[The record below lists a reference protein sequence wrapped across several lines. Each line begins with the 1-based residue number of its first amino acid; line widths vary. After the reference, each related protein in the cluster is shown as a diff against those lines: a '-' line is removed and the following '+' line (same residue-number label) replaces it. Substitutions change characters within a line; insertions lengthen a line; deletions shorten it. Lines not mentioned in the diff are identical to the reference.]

1 MASQTLNMPQSSG
14 RAGERGLLHQMR
26 RNIWAYVFV
35 SPFFIL
41 FAIFGLFPYLYAFFL
56 SFVSW
61 DGLSPMKWVGLANY
75 QQLMIDDLWWR
86 ALYNSIWLLI
96 VTSLNLVLA
105 LVLAFILNSGLV
117 RLREV
122 FRTAY
127 FTPIIASSVAI
138 SLIFF
143 TLFGL
148 NYGML
153 NYVLT
158 SVGLP
163 RVDWLGDPT
172 WVKPSIALVVIWRYF
187 GFNTVI
193 YLAGLQSIPPD
204 LYDAAQVDGARWRD
218 IFWHVT
224 LPLLRPVITFT
235 VILSIIGAL
244 QLFEEP
250 LLLCGGTASSSPGCT
265 DQAGLTVIVNLYNTA
280 FNYVQFGYAA
290 AMSVVLFIVIVVFS
304 TLYYRYLGGTTTE

>member
-1 MASQTLNMPQSSG
+1 MASETLKLPQG
-14 RAGERGLLHQMR
+14 RTQERGVVQRMR
-26 RNIWAYVFV
+26 QNIWPYVFI

-56 SFVSW
+56 SFASW
-61 DGLSPMKWVGLANY
+61 DGLSPAKWVGLANY

-86 ALYNSIWLLI
+86 SLYNSIWLLI
-96 VTSLNLVLA
+96 VTSLNLVVA
-105 LVLAFILNSGLV
+105 LVLAFILNSGLI
-117 RLREV
+117 RFKEAY
-122 FRTAY
+122 RTAF

-138 SLIFF
+138 TLIFS

-153 NYVLT
+153 NYVLIT
-158 SVGLP
+158 LGLP
-163 RVDWLGDPT
+163 PVDWLGSPT
-172 WVKPSIALVVIWRYF
+172 WVKPAISLVVIWRYF

-193 YLAGLQSIPPD
+193 YLAGLQSIPLD

-218 IFWHVT
+218 VFWHITV
-224 LPLLRPVITFT
+224 PLLRPVITFT

-250 LLLCGGTASSSPGCT
+250 LLLCGGTSSSSPGCT

-290 AMSVVLFIVIVVFS
+290 AMSVVLFVVIVVFS
-304 TLYYRYLGGTTTE
+304 TLYYRYLGSSTTE